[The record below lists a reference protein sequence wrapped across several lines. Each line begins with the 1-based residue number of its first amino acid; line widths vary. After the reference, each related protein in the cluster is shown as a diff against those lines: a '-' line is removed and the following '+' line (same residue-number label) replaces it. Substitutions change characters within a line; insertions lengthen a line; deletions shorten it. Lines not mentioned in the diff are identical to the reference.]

1 MFDKFNNYPNPRFPK
16 KPNIPKI
23 LFVRKDQIFAEIE
36 AQLQILAES
45 RLAENGQ
52 PNKTLNGGAER
63 FASQFE
69 RWIDKYLDLAKSR
82 MAAYVVEVQR
92 KATINAHR
100 DWDEATIHLSFP
112 ATWNHTTFEQL
123 GDAVQNYIV
132 NSCLYEF
139 LCLSLTSKDPV
150 TIDKMTLAEDA
161 NSMIKHCCVSS
172 LPGTQR
178 KKLKPF

>member
-1 MFDKFNNYPNPRFPK
+1 MFNNFHHHHPHFPK
-16 KPNIPKI
+16 KPNTPKI
-23 LFVRKDQIFAEIE
+23 LFVVKDEIFAEID

-45 RLAENGQ
+45 RMTENGQ
-52 PNKTLNGGAER
+52 PNKVLNSGVER
-63 FASQFE
+63 FSVQFE

-82 MAAYVVEVQR
+82 MAAYVVEIHR
-92 KATINAHR
+92 KATINHHK
-100 DWDEATIHLSFP
+100 DWDEAEIHLSFP
-112 ATWNHTTFEQL
+112 WTWNPVTFPQL

-139 LCLSLTSKDPV
+139 FCLSLTSKDPV
-150 TIDKMTLAEDA
+150 TIDKLTLAEDA